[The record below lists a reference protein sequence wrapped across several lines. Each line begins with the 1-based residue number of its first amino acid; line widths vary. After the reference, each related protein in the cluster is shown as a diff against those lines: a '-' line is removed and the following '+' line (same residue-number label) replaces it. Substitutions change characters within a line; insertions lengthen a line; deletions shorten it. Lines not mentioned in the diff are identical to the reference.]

1 MTEGDAAPG
10 DTAGAAAT
18 PGAAPEGSGVPLA
31 DVMAEAHRLL
41 ASVDA
46 RSVPARVLG
55 GVAVGLHDHTPLPAV
70 LRRTYADIDLIVG
83 TGRDAELKTVLVG
96 SGYEADRKFNALYG
110 HKRQLFWD
118 TTNGRQLDVF
128 VGRFAMCHELL
139 LDGRLSD
146 PWGTLRPAD
155 LLLTKLQIVELNPKD
170 VVDSLA
176 ILLTHRTGREAE
188 GDVIGTDRL
197 EAITA
202 GDWGWY
208 TTAMD
213 TLERLDAAVATAGLS
228 DEDTAT
234 VHERIAEARAAL
246 ETAPKS
252 LRWRAR
258 ARIGR
263 RMPWYELPEEHIR

>member
-1 MTEGDAAPG
+1 MTGGGAGSAGEAATTGDAA
-10 DTAGAAAT
+10 AGAASA
-18 PGAAPEGSGVPLA
+18 PLA
-31 DVMAEAHRLL
+31 DVMAEARRIL

-55 GVAVGLHDHTPLPAV
+55 GVAIGLHDHTPLPAV
-70 LRRTYADIDLIVG
+70 LRRTYADIDLVVG

-96 SGYEADRKFNALYG
+96 SGYQADRKFNALYG

-118 TTNGRQLDVF
+118 TANGRQLDVF
-128 VGRFAMCHELL
+128 VGRFAMCHELF
-139 LDGRLSD
+139 LDGRLAD
-146 PWGTLRPAD
+146 PSGTLRPAD

-170 VVDSLA
+170 VTDSLA
-176 ILLTHRTGREAE
+176 ILLTHRIGREAD

-213 TLERLDAAVATAGLS
+213 TLQRLEAAVATAGLS
-228 DEDTAT
+228 EEDAAT
-234 VHERIAEARAAL
+234 VRERIAAVRSAMEA
-246 ETAPKS
+246 APKS

-258 ARIGR
+258 ARVGR